1 MVTVTATDDDEATDM
16 IYVTIMVNNLG
27 LDTSYD
33 ADESGVIDGTE
44 VLNAVRDYFDDLIT
58 GPEVLEVVRLYFENV

>member
-1 MVTVTATDDDEATDM
+1 MATDM
-16 IYVTIMVNNLG
+16 IYVTIMVTNVG

-44 VLNAVRDYFDDLIT
+44 VLNAVRDYFAGGIDAT
-58 GPEVLEVVRLYFENV
+58 EVLKVVGYYFAGL